1 MESRFVT
8 FRTSLLALPLLFAA
22 AWVVAQET
30 MPGPGANPAA
40 DPLAAAPPT
49 DARHYSYA
57 IGQQVGENFR
67 QDELEI
73 DMDSFLA
80 GVKDAVAGAEPRY
93 SDELCGVAV
102 QRMMR
107 EQHEKMV
114 KRAQAVGQEG
124 AAFLAANA
132 KKEGVVTLPSG
143 LQYRVITEG
152 TGASPKDTDTVSA
165 RYRGTF
171 IDGKMFDESGAEPIS
186 FPVGGVIAGWTEAL
200 QLMKVGSKW
209 QLFIPGE
216 LAYGE
221 MGRDGIPPNATLLFD
236 VELVGIEGQ

>member
-1 MESRFVT
+1 VSL
-8 FRTSLLALPLLFAA
+8 RTSALALLLAFAA
-22 AWVVAQET
+22 AWVVAQEA

-57 IGQQVGENFR
+57 IGQQIGENFR
-67 QDELEI
+67 QDELDI
-73 DMDSFLA
+73 DLDSFLA

-93 SDELCGVAV
+93 SDELCGIAV
-102 QRMMR
+102 QRMMM
-107 EQHEKMV
+107 EQQKKAV
-114 KRAQAVGQEG
+114 ARAAAAGQEG

-132 KKEGVVTLPSG
+132 RKEGVITLPSG

-152 TGASPKDTDTVSA
+152 TGPSPKATDTVSA

-171 IDGKMFDESGAEPIS
+171 IDGKMFDESGAEAIS

-221 MGRDGIPPNATLLFD
+221 AGRPGIPPNATLLFD